1 MKQALKLLAATL
13 ATALSLPATGQQP
26 AQPQAPSDT
35 PQRSSAAKPLSMH
48 GSIESIDREAKI
60 LSLKDKDG
68 RITMMRLDH
77 NLANLD
83 KLEKGDKVTARY
95 TEAVLLSAIRSD
107 GPAQPIREG
116 APSAP
121 DTGATAV
128 DPVPAA
134 EPSRMM
140 AKVTDLDPAA
150 GKVTLQAPKGE
161 EIRMIVRGR
170 EALAGLKKGDEVV
183 ATYLEARALSVIP
196 EDDTRGSR

>member
-68 RITMMRLDH
+68 RVTMMRLDH

-95 TEAVLLSAIRSD
+95 TEAVLLSVIRSD

-121 DTGATAV
+121 DAGATAV

-161 EIRMIVRGR
+161 EIRMIVRER